1 VGPLF
6 LPTGGTYLAKKFL
19 STADFGDIFNATIY
33 TMGSN
38 DKKRKRSGDATS
50 KPKKKVVIDAAPPT
64 ATVSSVLRPK
74 FCPPVIGTTNLL
86 LFLWKPDRRAILT
99 LRYSNGCWF

>member
-1 VGPLF
+1 M
-6 LPTGGTYLAKKFL
+6 AN
-19 STADFGDIFNATIY
+19 FGDIFNATIY
-33 TMGSN
+33 TMGSD

-86 LFLWKPDRRAILT
+86 LFLFLFLWKPDRRVILT
-99 LRYSNGCWF
+99 LRFSDGCWF